1 MISETEI
8 RKAISLLKTENQ
20 LFEVRV
26 IYNSKQMYSG
36 YFKTADDLIKAFN
49 KDIRDYASCNIYI
62 TLNSLNEACY
72 SREQQ
77 NFFKKNAKATSSDN
91 DVVGYNW
98 LFIDVDPKRP
108 TGTSSSDDQV
118 AASKEI
124 GNKVYSFMKNIGF
137 YDPLFGFSGNGVH
150 LLYRVKMKNS
160 DENRE
165 LIKKCLNVLDMYFSD
180 DEIQIDLKNFNPAR
194 VCKLY
199 GTQAQKGANTEERP
213 HRMSMVIGDPEE
225 IRINDAKYVKKLADM
240 LPKEEKPQRYNNYQ
254 PAEFDL
260 DEWLSKYG
268 LRYRKTSYSGGVK
281 YILDECPF
289 DSNHK
294 GKDACIFRTASGA
307 IGFHCF
313 HNSCADKTWRDVR
326 LLYEPDAYEKKQQ
339 EYAKR
344 IYSHSQKTQ
353 ESVHIKEKEG
363 KPVFL
368 TAKDIMEMPKPP
380 ETFVKTGIK
389 DIDVRMRGLKTGYV
403 TVISGL
409 RASGKSSLISELC
422 LDCVENENKVSVF
435 SGELSPQNFM
445 RWMNLQAAGKAY
457 AEPTQF
463 DGYYNVSKQ
472 NQEKIAEWLGK
483 SFHLYN
489 NEYGNDFQAVKE
501 QIEKH
506 IEANKPQ
513 LLILD
518 NLMAFN
524 IKSLSDNKFEAQ
536 TEFVLTLHKM
546 AEKYDIHIMFVAH
559 PRKAMGFLRLDD
571 ISGTADLGNAVDNAF
586 IVHRVNNDFIRLSKQ
601 MFGWKDDD
609 PIYQAS
615 NVIEIAKDRDGGI
628 QDYFVPLYYEVE
640 SKRLKNSF
648 TENKV
653 YGWNGSGDGFVQ
665 AKQEEIPFKDKY
677 LTDEE
682 VRLECRKIVREF
694 KDATGTDEECMKLQ
708 VQSQKIFELSGKTSF
723 AKEKL
728 LSAMNQIDRK
738 MTENQSRSS
747 K

>member
-49 KDIRDYASCNIYI
+49 KDIRDYANCNIYI

-91 DVVGYNW
+91 DVVGYDW

-118 AASKEI
+118 AAAKEI

-150 LLYRVKMKNS
+150 LLYRIKMKNS

-199 GTQAQKGANTEERP
+199 GTQAQKGADTKERP
-213 HRMSMVIGDPEE
+213 HRMSHIIGDANE
-225 IRINDAKYVKKLADM
+225 IKVNDVEYLKKLADM
-240 LPKEEKPQRYNNYQ
+240 LPKEEKPQKYNSYQ
-254 PAEFDL
+254 PSQFDL
-260 DEWLSKYG
+260 DEWLDKYG
-268 LRYRKTSYSGGVK
+268 LRYRKTSYSGGTK
-281 YILDECPF
+281 YILDACPF
-289 DSNHK
+289 DSNHN
-294 GKDACIFRTASGA
+294 GKDACIFKSSNGA

-313 HNSCADKTWRDVR
+313 HNSCADKTWKDVR

-339 EYAKR
+339 EYERKIYAKPK
-344 IYSHSQKTQ
+344 SQPERKKI
-353 ESVHIKEKEG
+353 EEKEG

-368 TAKDIMEMPKPP
+368 TAKDILTMPKSP
-380 ETFVKTGIK
+380 ERFVKTGIN
-389 DIDVRMRGLKTGYV
+389 DIDKRMRGLKTGY
-403 TVISGL
+403 TSVISGL
-409 RASGKSSLISELC
+409 RASGKSSVISEIC
-422 LDCVENENKVSVF
+422 LDCVEAGNKVDVY
-435 SGELSPQNFM
+435 SGELSQQNFM

-463 DGYYNVSKQ
+463 EGYYNVSRQ
-472 NQEKIAEWLGK
+472 NQEKIAEWL
-483 SFHLYN
+483 SNNFSLYN
-489 NEYGNDFQAVKE
+489 NEYGNDFLAIKDQLERKFE
-501 QIEKH
+501 R
-506 IEANKPQ
+506 NKPD
-513 LLILD
+513 LVILD
-518 NLMAFN
+518 NLMAFD
-524 IKSLSDNKFEAQ
+524 IKSLSDNKYEAQ
-536 TEFVLTLHKM
+536 TAFTWTLHEM
-546 AEKYDIHIMFVAH
+546 AQKYDIHIMFVAH

-571 ISGTADLGNAVDNAF
+571 ISGTADIGNAVDNAF
-586 IVHRVNNDFIRLSKQ
+586 IVHRVNNDFKRLSMQ
-601 MFGWKDDD
+601 MFGWKADDD
-609 PIYQAS
+609 LYTAS
-615 NVIEIAKDRDGGI
+615 NVIEIAKDRDGGL
-628 QDYFVPLYYEVE
+628 QDYFIPLYYEVE

-648 TENKV
+648 TENKI
-653 YGWNGSGDGFVQ
+653 YGWGDNADGF
-665 AKQEEIPFKDKY
+665 
-677 LTDEE
+677 
-682 VRLECRKIVREF
+682 
-694 KDATGTDEECMKLQ
+694 TGTDQMQ
-708 VQSQKIFELSGKTSF
+708 IPFE
-723 AKEKL
+723 
-728 LSAMNQIDRK
+728 
-738 MTENQSRSS
+738 
-747 K
+747 